1 MTYQTTAEEGMGLN
15 RRHRKKLAALL
26 AAVLLL
32 GCGAPAV
39 GAYPGYDSY
48 SYNYW
53 GDIVVE
59 PAPYTPYQVLTGDS
73 IAEELGALK
82 DPADMC
88 VGNGRIYIADSG
100 NNRIVVL
107 REDFTLEL
115 VIKEFYSGEGL
126 EGMES
131 DTSPE
136 PDPAVETD
144 SPPVGEDKEKPSD
157 GSEEAG
163 AKEEENGEEKE
174 EPPLPPGVSVF
185 SNPQGV
191 YATTDGHLY
200 VADTDNGRLVEFDE
214 TGAFVRFIGKPASS
228 LIGSYKPMKLAV
240 DGAGRIYVTA
250 YGVNLGLIELDKNGE
265 FQTFIGAI
273 EVTTNMA
280 EYIWKNYF
288 TTKEQRERMTKSIP
302 TEYSNI
308 FLDEKQ
314 FIYGTISTLS
324 EDDIKAGADV
334 VRRLNPTGVDVLRRL
349 GNVPVAGD
357 VGATAE
363 GTKFNDIA
371 ATSFGT
377 YFVLDSAQGKIF
389 TYDAD
394 GNLLFAFGQLG
405 NRWGNTQKPAA
416 LCLLDDGQRLLLLDS
431 YTGQLLVYDS
441 TDYGSSILR
450 ALELGSH
457 GKMEE
462 AYGEWEHVLKLNS
475 NNEYAYVGISQ
486 YYLKQGK
493 YQQAMEYA
501 QKVNNRAYYDKAF
514 VQYRKNL
521 MQGQFGF
528 YVTAAIV
535 LVAGIMAFVAFRKFR
550 RKVREFKWQ

>member
-26 AAVLLL
+26 VAVLLL

-59 PAPYTPYQVLTGDS
+59 PAPYTPYQVLTGGS

-126 EGMES
+126 EDMES
-131 DTSPE
+131 DTLPV
-136 PDPAVETD
+136 PDPAAETD
-144 SPPVGEDKEKPSD
+144 SPPVGENEEKPSD

-163 AKEEENGEEKE
+163 AKEEENGQENE

-191 YATTDGHLY
+191 Y
-200 VADTDNGRLVEFDE
+200 
-214 TGAFVRFIGKPASS
+214 
-228 LIGSYKPMKLAV
+228 
-240 DGAGRIYVTA
+240 AGRIYVTA

-431 YTGQLLVYDS
+431 YTGQILVYDS

-450 ALELGSH
+450 ALELGSN

-521 MQGQFGF
+521 MQGQFGI

-535 LVAGIMAFVAFRKFR
+535 LVAGIVAFVAFRKFR